1 MTKWLVMRARRECL
15 PLARALGQRQNR
27 TMPAERD
34 RRTELR
40 VLLAQGDSE
49 RLLDVLADDWPGDA
63 LQLVGEELG
72 RGAIVGSVH
81 GADLARRCAAR
92 CAPVIGKATPNS
104 PRRLRGGWGSGPVSA
119 AASGR
124 CRPGGVGDG
133 ARGRSDPGW
142 WPDLSLGAGEVWP
155 AAAIEYAQDSGDLDD
170 DDDEEDDHRWL
181 WVPCAGSRD
190 GYRDMELFTALV
202 EDRDLAARLERALT
216 GRGVFRRFKDL
227 LAESRPEL
235 QQWYSFSDE
244 RQRGRARAWLAAEG
258 YATTA

>member
-1 MTKWLVMRARRECL
+1 VTKWLVRRARRECL
-15 PLARALGQRQNR
+15 PLARAWRQRQNR

-40 VLLAQGDSE
+40 VLLAKGDSE

-72 RGAIVGSVH
+72 RGAILGSVH
-81 GADLARRCAAR
+81 GADLARRCAAELR
-92 CAPVIGKATPNS
+92 SRDWEGDAELAAALEG
-104 PRRLRGGWGSGPVSA
+104 RLGIGPVRPLRPVA
-119 AASGR
+119 VDLEELAMVLEGDPIQGGGR
-124 CRPGGVGDG
+124 I
-133 ARGRSDPGW
+133 
-142 WPDLSLGAGEVWP
+142 DLSTGEVWP

-181 WVPCAGSRD
+181 WVPCEGSRD

-216 GRGVFRRFKDL
+216 GRGVFRRFKDV
-227 LAESRPEL
+227 LAESPTEL